1 MPDVQQDCAACDEA
15 GGLCEAHGAE
25 TRAKFT
31 ALVQEVVADVLE
43 GVVSQVPH
51 GPAAV
56 ANQALAHARAWKCEE
71 RIQRA
76 IDEALA
82 MSVDAEDLPRC

>member
-1 MPDVQQDCAACDEA
+1 VTECPACTEA
-15 GGLCEAHGAE
+15 GGICEEHEAE
-25 TRAKFT
+25 ARAKFT
-31 ALVQEVVADVLE
+31 ALVQEAVADVLE
-43 GVVSQVPH
+43 GVVGQVPN